1 MLEVAPVDKNI
12 FLFSMAPVQ
21 KAAGEASPSFTNKL
35 PIENIFKSRFSV
47 WRSSGSGSKNCVEDR
62 SKKHKYC

>member
-12 FLFSMAPVQ
+12 FLFSLAPVQ
-21 KAAGEASPSFTNKL
+21 KADSEASPSFTKKL
-35 PIENIFKSRFSV
+35 PMENICISRFSV
-47 WRSSGSGSKNCVEDR
+47 WRDSGSASKSCVEDR